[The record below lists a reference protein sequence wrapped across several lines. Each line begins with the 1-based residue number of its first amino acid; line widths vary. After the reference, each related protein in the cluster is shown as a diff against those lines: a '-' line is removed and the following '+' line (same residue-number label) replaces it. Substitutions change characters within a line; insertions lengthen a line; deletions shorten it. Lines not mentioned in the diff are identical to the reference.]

1 MKNTITDINTLEGI
15 NSWLSHTEEIDKLE
29 DKSGSQTEKE
39 RKTKMRTVSK
49 TSERTSGIHIL
60 GVPEGEKREKVA
72 KTFLNEIV
80 AENFPI
86 LEKKTDILIQKVK
99 SLKQDE
105 SKDIHSKSYPN

>member
-60 GVPEGEKREKVA
+60 GVPEGEKREKG
-72 KTFLNEIV
+72 
-80 AENFPI
+80 AENIF
-86 LEKKTDILIQKVK
+86 EDIISCKLPQPKRGNRCPSPGDK
-99 SLKQDE
+99 E
-105 SKDIHSKSYPN
+105 SPK